1 MSAKELAEWEA
12 FYLLEPFGE
21 YQTNYAA
28 GVVASTIA
36 NIYRKKNSKLFT
48 PDDFMP
54 KRGLVYES
62 PKKQSV
68 EQQALILRG
77 IASIHK
83 KQKKKKKKKKS
94 KRKKVNA
101 KHR

>member
-1 MSAKELAEWEA
+1 MSAYDLAECEA

-28 GVVASTIA
+28 GVVAATIA
-36 NIYRKKNSKLFT
+36 NVYRPKNAKGFT

-54 KRGLVYES
+54 KRGLAYEP

-68 EQQALILRG
+68 EQQALLLRS
-77 IASIHK
+77 IASTHK
-83 KQKKKKKKKKS
+83 KKKKKKKKKKS

-101 KHR
+101 